1 MIIDCNACE
10 LQATTACDECIVPV
24 LLNQMSGPFD
34 LADEE
39 AAALGNLAEAGLVTP
54 LRLVPE
60 GGADPWSGGGDV
72 ANSG

>member
-24 LLNQMSGPFD
+24 LLNQMSGPFNLGD
-34 LADEE
+34 DE
-39 AAALGNLAEAGLVTP
+39 AMALGNLADAGLVTP
-54 LRLVPE
+54 LRLVSE
-60 GGADPWSGGGDV
+60 GETGPWSTGVDQ

>member
-34 LADEE
+34 LANDE
-39 AAALGNLAEAGLVTP
+39 AQALDNLADAGLVTP
-54 LRLVPE
+54 LRLVSDGRFAEWPE
-60 GGADPWSGGGDV
+60 QGEAAKSG
-72 ANSG
+72 

>member
-34 LADEE
+34 LADDE
-39 AAALGNLAEAGLVTP
+39 AQALDNLADAGLVTP
-54 LRLVPE
+54 LRLVSDGRSAGWGDRGE
-60 GGADPWSGGGDV
+60 AAESG
-72 ANSG
+72 